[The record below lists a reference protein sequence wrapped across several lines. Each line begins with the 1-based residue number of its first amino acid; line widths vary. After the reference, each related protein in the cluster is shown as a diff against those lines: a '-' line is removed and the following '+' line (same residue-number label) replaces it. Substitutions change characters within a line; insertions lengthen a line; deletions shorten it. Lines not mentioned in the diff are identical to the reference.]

1 MNEDEIQQLNAIIEE
16 KRLNCTSAGDFSYS
30 NVLSCPVHFDG
41 WSCWPETPAGTVANQ
56 SCPDFIQGFEPA
68 NTVYYKCEED
78 GSWYFHEP
86 YNRTW
91 VNYTTC
97 VNTDDLSFRTIVI
110 IIHSVGYS
118 ISLVALLISLALLI
132 YFKTLRC
139 ARILI
144 HMNLFASFAIN
155 NFLWLVWYYLMFDET
170 EMLFANQAVCIA
182 LHTVLYT
189 CLISNYSWMLCEG
202 LYLHTVL
209 VWAFISQRNLLKGM
223 ILIGWGIPLL
233 TTFIYVPVRCLL
245 GEGDELTMCWIKD
258 SRFEIINQIPVAAT
272 IILNLFFLINIVRV
286 VVMKLRK
293 GPAEGQGSG
302 ASRSSLQALR
312 ATLLLVPLLGLNF
325 LLTPFRPE
333 NVEPWLYFYDL
344 ISAVT
349 TSFQGLC
356 VAILFCFCNGE
367 VQAQIKRK
375 WSNVQTFRPR
385 ANSCSATTMS
395 VRKVSASDY
404 DRKASE
410 VDWMLRMIV
419 E

>member
-1 MNEDEIQQLNAIIEE
+1 MSGLVFLNHLTDFLKKENESCQSSGVNSTFHN
-16 KRLNCTSAGDFSYS
+16 K
-30 NVLSCPVHFDG
+30 VLTCPVHFDG
-41 WSCWPETPAGTVANQ
+41 WSCWPETPAGSIANQ
-56 SCPDFIQGFEPA
+56 SCPDFIPGFEPA
-68 NTVYYKCEED
+68 STVFYKCEED

-86 YNRTW
+86 FNRTW

-118 ISLVALLISLALLI
+118 ISLVALLISLALLFH
-132 YFKTLRC
+132 FKSIRC

-155 NFLWLVWYYLMFDET
+155 NFLWLLWYYLMFDET
-170 EMLFANQAVCIA
+170 ELLFANQPWCIA
-182 LHTVLYT
+182 LHTILYS

-209 VWAFISQRNLLKGM
+209 VWAFISQNNLLIAV
-223 ILIGWGIPLL
+223 ILIGWGIPVV
-233 TTFIYVPVRCLL
+233 TTLIYVPVRSLMGD
-245 GEGDELTMCWIKD
+245 GEELAMCWIKE

-286 VVMKLRK
+286 VVVKLRK

-302 ASRSSLQALR
+302 ASSSSIQALR
-312 ATLLLVPLLGLNF
+312 ATMLLVPLLGLNF

-333 NVEPWLYFYDL
+333 NNEPWLYFYDL
-344 ISAVT
+344 LSAVT

-367 VQAQIKRK
+367 VQAQIKRR
-375 WSNVQTFRPR
+375 WSTATFRPR
-385 ANSCSATTMS
+385 TNSCSATAVS
-395 VRKVSASDY
+395 YVRSSLPNNDKDKV
-404 DRKASE
+404 
-410 VDWMLRMIV
+410 
-419 E
+419 

>member
-1 MNEDEIQQLNAIIEE
+1 MSQPSFLSDVSDVVDQKARECSPI
-16 KRLNCTSAGDFSYS
+16 KS
-30 NVLSCPVHFDG
+30 NNSDYYDVLTCPIHFDG
-41 WSCWPETPAGTVANQ
+41 WSCWPETPAGQVANQ
-56 SCPDFIQGFEPA
+56 SCPDFIPGFEPA
-68 NTVYYKCEED
+68 NTVYYKCMED
-78 GSWYFHEP
+78 GTWYFHEP

-97 VNTDDLSFRTIVI
+97 VNTDDLSFRTVVI

-118 ISLVALLISLALLI
+118 ISLVALLISLALLV

-155 NFLWLVWYYLMFDET
+155 NFLWLLWYYLMFDET
-170 EMLFANQAVCIA
+170 ESLFANQAVCKS
-182 LHTVLYT
+182 LHTVLYA

-233 TTFIYVPVRCLL
+233 TTLIYVPVRSLF
-245 GEGDELTMCWIKD
+245 GEGDDLTMCWIKD
-258 SRFEIINQIPVAAT
+258 TKFEIINQIPVAGT

-286 VVMKLRK
+286 VVIKLRK

-333 NVEPWLYFYDL
+333 TGEPWLYYYDL
-344 ISAVT
+344 LSAVT

-375 WSNVQTFRPR
+375 WRTVRSFRPR

-395 VRKVSASDY
+395 YVKSSYTTNGREKV
-404 DRKASE
+404 
-410 VDWMLRMIV
+410 
-419 E
+419 